1 MIDIGLDIYNVS
13 ERVDSTLPI
22 TQSYYKKKDML
33 KYLELPIIL
42 RTLCITLWLNRV
54 AFRKGW
60 FFSETK
66 RVDSNTPIPQLTT
79 HLNF

>member
-13 ERVDSTLPI
+13 ERVDSTLTI

-42 RTLCITLWLNRV
+42 RTLCITQWLNRV

-60 FFSETK
+60 FFFETK

>member
-22 TQSYYKKKDML
+22 NQSYYKKKYML
-33 KYLELPIIL
+33 KYLELPITFC
-42 RTLCITLWLNRV
+42 TLCIAQWLNRV
-54 AFRKGW
+54 AIRKGW
-60 FFSETK
+60 FFCETK
-66 RVDSNTPIPQLTT
+66 RVDSTLPIPQLTT

>member
-42 RTLCITLWLNRV
+42 RTLCITHGLNMRCLI
-54 AFRKGW
+54 KGW
-60 FFSETK
+60 FFPETK
-66 RVDSNTPIPQLTT
+66 RVDSNTPIPKLTT

>member
-33 KYLELPIIL
+33 KYLELPI
-42 RTLCITLWLNRV
+42 TFCNLCIAQWLNRV
-54 AFRKGW
+54 AIRKGW
-60 FFSETK
+60 FFPETK

-79 HLNF
+79 HMNF